1 MDLLLKSVEL
11 NGQATDIYIEGN
23 IIKRIVPSVNDAD
36 CRWSDGTFMAD
47 KPDVADIVIDGRR
60 KAVIPGLMNMHTHA
74 AMTLFRGFGD
84 DMPLIP
90 WLEKKIW
97 PNEAKLT
104 DEDVYWGAKLA
115 CVEMLRSGTTT
126 FFDMYHKLDAT
137 AQAVEE
143 MGLRAVLSEACFDH
157 FKPELAER
165 SKQNIIKRFA
175 GKSPYSERIQYALGP
190 HAIYTVSGEL
200 LQWTADFAK
209 AHDVLVH
216 LHLSETEGEVERC
229 LEQFGMT
236 PVRYLHKLGIL
247 SPRMV
252 LAHVL
257 HVDEDEIRIL
267 ADSGAKVVHNPASN
281 MKLASGYRFKYKE
294 MSDAGVTVGLGTDG
308 CSSSNNLDMIE
319 AMKLASLLGKAW
331 RKNPEALPCDEML
344 YAATKAGA
352 DIIGMNSGRIVEG
365 CLADLCLID
374 LDIPAFIPNFHFVSN
389 LVFAANGSCVDTV
402 VCNGR
407 IVMRDKKVAGEEEIM
422 DKAACTAY
430 DLVKREG

>member
-1 MDLLLKSVEL
+1 MGILLKSVVL
-11 NGQATDIYIEGN
+11 DGKVTDIYIEKN
-23 IIKRIVPSVNDAD
+23 LIKRIVPVEEEVV
-36 CRWSDGTFMAD
+36 SDFAD
-47 KPDVADIVIDGRR
+47 KAEIVIDGQRR

-84 DMPLIP
+84 DMPLMP
-90 WLEKKIW
+90 WLEEKIW

-104 DEDVYWGAKLA
+104 YDDVYWGAKLA

-126 FFDMYHKLDAT
+126 FFDMYHELDAT

-143 MGLRAVLSEACFDH
+143 MGLRAVLAEACFDH
-157 FKPELAER
+157 FKPELAAR
-165 SKQNIIKRFA
+165 SKQQIIKRFS
-175 GKSPYSERIQYALGP
+175 GESPYSERIIHALGP

-200 LQWTADFAK
+200 LQWTSDFAK
-209 AHDVLVH
+209 ENEILIH
-216 LHLSETEGEVERC
+216 LHLAETEGEMERC
-229 LEQFGMT
+229 RERFGMT

-257 HVDEDEIRIL
+257 YLDEEEIRML

-294 MSDAGVTVGLGTDG
+294 MRDAGVTVGLGTDG
-308 CSSSNNLDMIE
+308 CASSNNLDMIE

-331 RKNPEALPCDEML
+331 RKDPIALPCDEML
-344 YAATKAGA
+344 YAATEAGA
-352 DIIGMNSGRIVEG
+352 EIIGVNTGRIAEG

-374 LDIPAFIPNFHFVSN
+374 LNLPAFTPNFHFVSN

-402 VCNGR
+402 VCDGR
-407 IVMRDKKVAGEEEIM
+407 IVMRDKKVPEEDEIM
-422 DKAACTAY
+422 ENAARAAY
-430 DLVKREG
+430 NLIKREK